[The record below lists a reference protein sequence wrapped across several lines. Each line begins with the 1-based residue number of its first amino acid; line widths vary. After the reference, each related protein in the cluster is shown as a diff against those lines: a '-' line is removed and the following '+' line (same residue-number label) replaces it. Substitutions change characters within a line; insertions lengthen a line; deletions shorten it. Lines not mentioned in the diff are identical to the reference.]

1 MKILKILLLP
11 ISFLYGSIMS
21 VRNFLFY
28 CKILRSRSFNIPVIS
43 VGNLSFGGTG
53 KTPHIEY
60 LIRLLK
66 DKYSVA
72 ALSRGYGRKTK
83 EFVLASENLSPCK
96 IGDEPLQYKTK
107 FKDSI
112 VVAVDEKRKR
122 GIKILFN
129 KFPKLEAILLD
140 DAFQHRWVKPGLS
153 ILLTDFHRLYCNNFP
168 LPSGTLREFRSG
180 AKRADIIIVTKVTSA
195 LSPITR
201 RRLTKIIKPKEHQ
214 ALYFSY
220 IKYGVLQS
228 IHSEDTIP
236 NSRKI
241 STILLFSGIA
251 NSYPLQ
257 DKLRKKC
264 NELIVMNFKDH
275 HKYSIKDLT
284 KIKNKFEDIY
294 TKNKII
300 ITTEKDAMRLS
311 KPELIKF
318 AKDLPI
324 YYLPIEVK
332 LHKDDAK
339 EFDKKIIDYVKKN
352 KRND

>member
-1 MKILKILLLP
+1 
-11 ISFLYGSIMS
+11 MS
-21 VRNFLFY
+21 VRNFLFN
-28 CKILRSRSFNIPVIS
+28 CKILRVKSFNIPVIS

-66 DKYSVA
+66 DKYTVA

-83 EFVLASENLSPCK
+83 GFILASKKSTPCK
-96 IGDEPLQYKTK
+96 IGDESLQYKTK

-112 VVAVDEKRKR
+112 EVAVDGKRRR
-122 GIKILFN
+122 GIKNLIN
-129 KFPKLEAILLD
+129 KFPKLNAILLD

-153 ILLTDFHRLYCNNFP
+153 ILLTDFHKLYSNDFP
-168 LPSGTLREFRSG
+168 PPSGTLREFRSG
-180 AKRADIIIVTKVTSA
+180 AKRADIIIVTKTTSA

-214 ALYFSY
+214 TLYFSY

-228 IHSEDTIP
+228 LQNEDTIP
-236 NSRKI
+236 KSKKF

-251 NSYPLQ
+251 NSYPIQ

-264 NELIVMNFKDH
+264 NELIVMDFKDH

-284 KIKNKFEDIY
+284 KIKKKFEDIY

-300 ITTEKDAMRLS
+300 ITTEKDAMRLT

-339 EFDKKIIDYVKKN
+339 EFDKQIIDYVRKN